1 MSFGQF
7 LESFLSVALQ
17 VALVVVGTQFMC
29 QRTNNSKISCR
40 LWTACHVL
48 ILLLTAVALNLPH
61 LRLLHPWQGLPGEM
75 VVYLAGLMDQVGA
88 VAMLLWAAG
97 VVVSLAMLAYGSYS
111 TSRFVAACR
120 PITGPLRELAANLAL
135 DGLTLHNQKVGP
147 VKLLWSPEIKT
158 PFCWQLHQ
166 PHIVLPEYML
176 ESDEDDV
183 RLVVRHEVE
192 HLRLGH
198 PLQLLVQRIVEAI
211 FWFHPAVWYA
221 SRQTDLAR
229 EFLCDDAACEKNQE
243 SIRYL
248 NLLVRIVEHARQPTT
263 IPAEAIPFGKAS
275 PATVVRIRRLIE
287 LAKGSGSVS
296 PSSRGSGSQVAI
308 LMCLTA
314 LISQVWL
321 PLNLFASPRS
331 YWSPW
336 PRWTA
341 DTLHDFGIHVR
352 DYETHGRRTN
362 AFELLEEDG
371 EGHRHFHEIPK
382 TDENPV
388 ENAP

>member
-7 LESFLSVALQ
+7 LESFLSVTLQ
-17 VALVVVGTQFMC
+17 VALVVVGTQYLC
-29 QRTNNSKISCR
+29 RQTNNSKTACR

-48 ILLLTAVALNLPH
+48 VLLLTAMALNLPH

-75 VVYLAGLMDQVGA
+75 VVYLATLMDHIGA
-88 VAMLLWAAG
+88 VVLSLWAAG
-97 VVVSLAMLAYGSYS
+97 VVISLGMLAYGSYS

-120 PITGPLRELAANLAL
+120 TITGPLRELAANLAL
-135 DGLTLHNQKVGP
+135 DGFTLRDQKTGP
-147 VKLLWSPEIKT
+147 VKLLWSPDIKT

-176 ESDEDDV
+176 ESDEGDV

-198 PLQLLVQRIVEAI
+198 PLQLLVQRIVESI

-229 EFLCDDAACEKNQE
+229 EFLCDDAACEEQQE

-248 NLLVRIVEHARQPTT
+248 NLLVRIVEHSRQSAAVPT
-263 IPAEAIPFGKAS
+263 EAIPFGQAS

-287 LAKGSGSVS
+287 LAKSTGSAV
-296 PSSRGSGSQVAI
+296 PSSRGSGSHVVM
-308 LMCLTA
+308 LMCITA
-314 LISQVWL
+314 FISQVWL

-331 YWSPW
+331 HWSPW
-336 PRWTA
+336 PRWSA
-341 DTLHDFGIHVR
+341 GTLHDFGIHVR
-352 DYETHGRRTN
+352 DYETHGHRTN
-362 AFELLEEDG
+362 AFELLEDG
-371 EGHRHFHEIPK
+371 VDGRHRREEFPGSNEK
-382 TDENPV
+382 
-388 ENAP
+388 